1 MKISST
7 SPKSSISRYALSANF
22 CVVRVSSNFLRQLEP
37 MQEDDDT
44 LAKAGLDANE
54 LLPIEFQV
62 PPPSVLDKEERA
74 ATVKSAATRIWQS
87 SGDLAV
93 GPQTG
98 GRDVWMLV
106 LVRMITRVVDP
117 ANSKGKAKADRTT
130 SKASG
135 SDADAEM
142 DEEMVELYERQDR
155 LRRVLCEYIMADFSG
170 R

>member
-1 MKISST
+1 MRFLVT
-7 SPKSSISRYALSANF
+7 FAL
-22 CVVRVSSNFLRQLEP
+22 CVSSNFPRQLEP

-44 LAKAGLDANE
+44 LAKAVLDANE

-62 PPPSVLDKEERA
+62 PSPSVLEEEERI

-98 GRDVWMLV
+98 GRDVWMMA

-117 ANSKGKAKADRTT
+117 VDSKGKVKADGTT
-130 SKASG
+130 TKAPG
-135 SDADAEM
+135 EDADTEM
-142 DEEMVELYERQDR
+142 DEETVELYERQDR
-155 LRRVLCEYIMADFSG
+155 LRRVLCDYIMADFSG

>member
-1 MKISST
+1 
-7 SPKSSISRYALSANF
+7 
-22 CVVRVSSNFLRQLEP
+22 

-44 LAKAGLDANE
+44 LAKVGLDANE

-62 PPPSVLDKEERA
+62 PPPSVLDEEERV

-93 GPQTG
+93 GPQAG
-98 GRDVWMLV
+98 GRDVWMMV

-117 ANSKGKAKADRTT
+117 VDSKAKAKADTT
-130 SKASG
+130 KVPG
-135 SDADAEM
+135 EDADTEM
-142 DEEMVELYERQDR
+142 DEAMVELYERQDR
-155 LRRVLCEYIMADFSG
+155 LRRVLCDYIMADFSG

>member
-1 MKISST
+1 
-7 SPKSSISRYALSANF
+7 
-22 CVVRVSSNFLRQLEP
+22 

>member
-1 MKISST
+1 
-7 SPKSSISRYALSANF
+7 
-22 CVVRVSSNFLRQLEP
+22 

-44 LAKAGLDANE
+44 LAKAELGANE

-62 PPPSVLDKEERA
+62 PPPLVLDEEERA
-74 ATVKSAATRIWQS
+74 ATAKSAATRIWQS

-117 ANSKGKAKADRTT
+117 VDSKGKAKADGIT

-135 SDADAEM
+135 SDAEM

>member
-7 SPKSSISRYALSANF
+7 SPKYSISRYALSADLCLV
-22 CVVRVSSNFLRQLEP
+22 CVLSNFPRQLEP

-44 LAKAGLDANE
+44 PAKAVLDANE

-62 PPPSVLDKEERA
+62 PPPSVLGEEERV

-98 GRDVWMLV
+98 GRDV
-106 LVRMITRVVDP
+106 
-117 ANSKGKAKADRTT
+117 
-130 SKASG
+130 
-135 SDADAEM
+135 
-142 DEEMVELYERQDR
+142 
-155 LRRVLCEYIMADFSG
+155 
-170 R
+170 

>member
-1 MKISST
+1 
-7 SPKSSISRYALSANF
+7 
-22 CVVRVSSNFLRQLEP
+22 

-44 LAKAGLDANE
+44 LAKAGLDTNE

-62 PPPSVLDKEERA
+62 PPPSVLDEEERA

-117 ANSKGKAKADRTT
+117 VDSKGKAKADGTT
-130 SKASG
+130 SKALS

-142 DEEMVELYERQDR
+142 DDEMVELYERQDR

>member
-1 MKISST
+1 
-7 SPKSSISRYALSANF
+7 
-22 CVVRVSSNFLRQLEP
+22 

-44 LAKAGLDANE
+44 LAKVGLDANE

-62 PPPSVLDKEERA
+62 PPPSVLDEEERV

-98 GRDVWMLV
+98 GRDVWMMV

-117 ANSKGKAKADRTT
+117 VDSKAKAKADTT
-130 SKASG
+130 KVPG
-135 SDADAEM
+135 EDADTEM
-142 DEEMVELYERQDR
+142 DEAMVELYERQDR
-155 LRRVLCEYIMADFSG
+155 LRRVLCDYIMADFSG

>member
-1 MKISST
+1 
-7 SPKSSISRYALSANF
+7 
-22 CVVRVSSNFLRQLEP
+22 

-44 LAKAGLDANE
+44 LATAKLDVNE
-54 LLPIEFQV
+54 LLPLEFQV
-62 PPPSVLDKEERA
+62 PSPSVLGEAERA

-87 SGDLAV
+87 SGDLVV

-98 GRDVWMLV
+98 GRDVWMLL

-117 ANSKGKAKADRTT
+117 VDGKGKAKADGAII
-130 SKASG
+130 KVAG

-142 DEEMVELYERQDR
+142 VEEMVELYERQDR
-155 LRRVLCEYIMADFSG
+155 LRKVLCDYIMADFSG

>member
-1 MKISST
+1 
-7 SPKSSISRYALSANF
+7 
-22 CVVRVSSNFLRQLEP
+22 

-44 LAKAGLDANE
+44 LAKAVLDANE

-62 PPPSVLDKEERA
+62 PPPSVLGEEERV
-74 ATVKSAATRIWQS
+74 ATVKSAATRIWQG

-98 GRDVWMLV
+98 GRDVWMMV

-117 ANSKGKAKADRTT
+117 VDSKGKAKADTT
-130 SKASG
+130 KAPG
-135 SDADAEM
+135 EDADMEM

-155 LRRVLCEYIMADFSG
+155 LRRVLCGYIMADFSG

>member
-1 MKISST
+1 MRFLPT
-7 SPKSSISRYALSANF
+7 LAL
-22 CVVRVSSNFLRQLEP
+22 CVSSNFLRQLEP

-44 LAKAGLDANE
+44 LAKAVLGADE

-62 PPPSVLDKEERA
+62 PPPSVLEEEERV

-98 GRDVWMLV
+98 GRDVWMMV

-117 ANSKGKAKADRTT
+117 VDSKGKAKAAGTT
-130 SKASG
+130 TKAPG
-135 SDADAEM
+135 EDADTEM

-155 LRRVLCEYIMADFSG
+155 LRRVLCDYIMADFSG